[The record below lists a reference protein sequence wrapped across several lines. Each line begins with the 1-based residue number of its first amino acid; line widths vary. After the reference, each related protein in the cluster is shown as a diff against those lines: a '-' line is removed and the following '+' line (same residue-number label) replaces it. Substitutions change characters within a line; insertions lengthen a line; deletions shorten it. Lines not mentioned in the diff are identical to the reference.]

1 MPELPEVETVRRG
14 LNKLVRGQKI
24 TALRI
29 NYTRMIKSD
38 LTTFKTDLINQT
50 IQEVNRRGKYLLF
63 ELGEQTLVSHLRM

>member
-63 ELGEQTLVSHLRM
+63 ELGEQTRGS

>member
-29 NYTRMIKSD
+29 NYTRMIK
-38 LTTFKTDLINQT
+38 LI
-50 IQEVNRRGKYLLF
+50 
-63 ELGEQTLVSHLRM
+63 

>member
-50 IQEVNRRGKYLLF
+50 IQEVNRRG
-63 ELGEQTLVSHLRM
+63 